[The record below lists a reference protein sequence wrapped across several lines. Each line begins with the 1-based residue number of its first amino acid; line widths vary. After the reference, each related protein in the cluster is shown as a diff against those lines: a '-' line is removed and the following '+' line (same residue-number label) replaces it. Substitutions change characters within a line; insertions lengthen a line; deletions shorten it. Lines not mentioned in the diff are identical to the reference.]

1 MYLKTISRKRQ
12 FSSFWGTIWD
22 NFWYLLDHF
31 GGPRAVPGRLWAG
44 SETGVEILTILIDFG
59 VPFGVTFWLNFVTFR
74 QKVNLGGDF

>member
-1 MYLKTISRKRQ
+1 MYLKTISRKRR

-22 NFWYLLDHF
+22 NFWCLLDHF

-59 VPFGVTFWLNFVTFR
+59 VPFGVTFWYNFGTFR
-74 QKVNLGGDF
+74 QKINLGVDF